1 MMIEDI
7 LTIKSLV
14 KSFSRQ
20 FKNISGKDEN
30 EQYWAINQ
38 LSLSVPK
45 GKVIALIGGNG
56 AGKTTLF
63 NIISGFVK
71 SDSGSISYSIN
82 NKDIE
87 LLNMAPHKIAQ
98 LGIGRMFQDN
108 HIFPEMSVLDNMLI
122 ADSKQIRE
130 KPFMSLI
137 FHKRVQQEEA
147 RRKII
152 VQDVFNNLFKDD
164 NNFWKK
170 REMKAGSLSYGQQR
184 LLGLARLFM
193 SDYNLILLDEPTAGV
208 NPSVIEQIKI
218 LIRNFTKNNQTVLL
232 IEHNLDVVQDI
243 ADFCCFMDQG
253 RITIMGTPEDVIGN
267 DEVRKSYIRS

>member
-1 MMIEDI
+1 MIEDI

-122 ADSKQIRE
+122 AESKQIRE

-147 RRKII
+147 RRKLI

-164 NNFWKK
+164 NHFWEK

-208 NPSVIEQIKI
+208 NPNVIEQIKI

>member
-1 MMIEDI
+1 MIEDI